1 MRQIKAEKGWKRVE
15 FRLIAPG
22 VDRRW
27 HYIAPAKELYTE
39 KSLET
44 MLWVASDELA
54 KQFPQWEL
62 RLVQIGPNRFN
73 FVYDRDV
80 LMQTATS
87 SGTGASAAPIANE
100 ASE

>member
-1 MRQIKAEKGWKRVE
+1 MRQVKAEKGWKRVE

-27 HYIAPAKELYTE
+27 HYSAPATRLYTE
-39 KSLET
+39 KSIET
-44 MLWVASDELA
+44 ILWEVSDKLA

-87 SGTGASAAPIANE
+87 GTGASAAPIANE